1 MVSRKCFHEEK
12 KKKAFKINHPQ
23 KKVKPDEDR
32 EEREHEV
39 IDILMERAKQ
49 NYKEKCNHKFEKFRK
64 EGFARINARKKS
76 RIQTTQNGFLKTK
89 SYGTLI

>member
-1 MVSRKCFHEEK
+1 MKRRRRRHLRSTTHK
-12 KKKAFKINHPQ
+12 KKI
-23 KKVKPDEDR
+23 KPDEDR